1 MQTFLRHAACLLI
14 FAAAPALAQ
23 WVPTKPVRVIVPFP
37 AGGIVDLMARTAT
50 DKLAAALGQPV
61 IVDTRAGA
69 QGSIGTEAAARAEAD
84 GHTLLMATLSHAA
97 LPAFGGL
104 PWHPTRD
111 FAGVALLGQVPNLV
125 VVTTSLEPK
134 TLKEFIDHARARPGK
149 INFVNGGNGTSQTLG
164 VMRLQKNTG
173 IQLTSVGYK
182 GYPPAVP
189 DLISGLVQFAYAPFG
204 VVAPQV
210 RAGKLRAIAIAAPVR
225 SKQFPDVPTMAEAG
239 FGESLVT
246 SWYAWLVPKQ
256 TPRPA
261 VERLAREL
269 ARIAADPEVV
279 ARMEAVGGSGLPAMA
294 PANLDSWLAGE
305 VDLWARFVAET
316 GLKAE

>member
-1 MQTFLRHAACLLI
+1 MRSILRRAACLLI
-14 FAAAPALAQ
+14 LVSAPAFAQ
-23 WVPTKPVRVIVPFP
+23 WSPTKPVRIIVPFP

-50 DKLAAALGQPV
+50 DKLAVALGQPV
-61 IVDTRAGA
+61 IVESRTGA
-69 QGSIGTEAAARAEAD
+69 QSSIGTEAVARAEPD

-125 VVTTSLEPK
+125 VVSPSLEPK
-134 TLKEFIDHARARPGK
+134 TLKEFVDYARARPGK
-149 INFVNGGNGTSQTLG
+149 LNFVNAGNGTSQTLG

-182 GYPPAVP
+182 GYPPALP
-189 DLISGLVQFAYAPFG
+189 DLMSGLVQFAYAPFG

-210 RAGKLRAIAIAAPVR
+210 RAGKLRALAIAAPVR

-246 SWYAWLVPKQ
+246 AWYVWLAPKQ

-279 ARMEAVGGSGLPAMA
+279 TRIEALGGSGLPPLA
-294 PANLDSWLAGE
+294 PAQVDSWLAGE
-305 VDLWARFVAET
+305 IDSWARFVAET
-316 GLKAE
+316 GLKAD